1 MYNPSGVV
9 GPTGS
14 RGRPGLPGLPGKAG
28 ADGPPGVQGC
38 PGLQGQNTNLSD
50 LFRLLIQMEELVLCG
65 LDFRSVVI
73 SNCLPFCLLIYIL
86 YMHILVI
93 RL

>member
-28 ADGPPGVQGC
+28 ADGPPGAQGC
-38 PGLQGQNTNLSD
+38 SGLQGQNTNMSD
-50 LFRLLIQMEELVLCG
+50 LFRLIQMEELVLYE
-65 LDFRSVVI
+65 LDFPSVVI
-73 SNCLPFCLLIYIL
+73 SNGLSFCLSIYIL
-86 YMHILVI
+86 YMDILVI